1 MREQPFEHADRG
13 VERPADRAVLDLAV
27 PAAVLELLIDQA
39 IDHAL
44 DVLPEVGAE
53 TDDHAIDARLD
64 LALEERLAGV
74 LPAAVVPDQPHGSA
88 DAFVLGIHAVLLQ
101 LHEAVRGR
109 GPRLAI
115 VGPREAAARHARGT
129 ARRLPTGRRRPAMPG
144 AARPSPRWRPCALG
158 FDNVRRRITQV
169 AQGLPADRRVG
180 FEQPLQRC
188 HARSLATRPNR
199 PEYRRVDDRS

>member
-1 MREQPFEHADRG
+1 MREQPFKHADRG
-13 VERPADRAVLDLAV
+13 VERAADRTVLDLAV

-53 TDDHAIDARLD
+53 RDDHAVDAGLD

-109 GPRLAI
+109 GPRLAL
-115 VGPREAAARHARGT
+115 VRDPTEAAARHARGT
-129 ARRLPTGRRRPAMPG
+129 ARRLPTGRR
-144 AARPSPRWRPCALG
+144 
-158 FDNVRRRITQV
+158 
-169 AQGLPADRRVG
+169 
-180 FEQPLQRC
+180 C
-188 HARSLATRPNR
+188 HCSARSRAPQPSAATLARSAPTTSAGASHRSR
-199 PEYRRVDDRS
+199 SVCQRMEGSESSSHSSAVTAEVYDQGRRKPQISGHG